1 MPEFESTMKALAAR
15 KLGLVFKEASVK
27 KINPQHEYHFFQKTF
42 QEYLAALYLAHKLL
56 EEKVN
61 VFHNLKLCWNWR
73 GCTKQECFSE
83 YGEAEQMAMT
93 LCSFIP
99 FPQSVTSNIGNNLF
113 EGVLGVANACK
124 SFSQLQLTVH
134 LIVCDSNIHVEFFSV
149 YMLLISY
156 SRLETLVCIVATIA
170 QDFTALECDA
180 LQVNTSLHSFT
191 LQTNC
196 SFPSKGAAVICDS

>member
-1 MPEFESTMKALAAR
+1 MKTLAAR

-56 EEKVN
+56 EQKVN

-113 EGVLGVANACK
+113 EGVLGVANASK

-134 LIVCDSNIHVEFFSV
+134 LIVCDSNIHVEFFFS
-149 YMLLISY
+149 
-156 SRLETLVCIVATIA
+156 

-180 LQVNTSLHSFT
+180 LQMNTSLHSFT
-191 LQTNC
+191 IQTNC
-196 SFPSKGAAVICDS
+196 SFPSKGAAAIGDS